1 MQPSVILLLHADTE
15 IALVSNLQQ
24 VLQAGLQHG
33 VGSLRN
39 VEIVSKQI
47 AFDDDV
53 PRAFSGLNVSLV
65 LLVLSSEVLS
75 RSAEIFGSIKRLSDA
90 PIIVVNESRSADE
103 VFESI
108 QNGASDFIA
117 APING
122 VNVLPRVRRLLESA
136 SSGNQFEQSLK
147 QEIGL
152 KRLIG
157 ESPAFVS
164 QMKRVAVLAKCD
176 VNVLIMGETGTGKE
190 LCARFIHY
198 MSARSNG
205 PFIPVNCGAIPTDL
219 VENEFFG
226 HERGA
231 YTGASK
237 SHDGL
242 IHDADGGTLFLDEI
256 DSLPLAVQVKLLR
269 FLQEKEYRALG
280 STKTC
285 TADVRIIAATNMNLE
300 SGVRSG
306 KIREDFYYRIS
317 VMSVALPPLRNR
329 PEDIPLL
336 TRHFLAKYAKQYGK
350 RISGIAPDALQM
362 LMLYDWPGNVR
373 QLEHVIEGA
382 IVLCDEAALQAAHVV
397 LPQQQAASH
406 ELSFREM
413 KAKVVD
419 EFEKTYIKTLL
430 LTHYGNISR
439 AALAAKKDRRTF
451 FQLMRKHKINPQTFK
466 PASL

>member
-1 MQPSVILLLHADTE
+1 MQPSVILLLHAETE
-15 IALVSNLQQ
+15 VVLVSNLQQ
-24 VLQAGLQHG
+24 VLEAGLQDG
-33 VGSLRN
+33 IESLRN

-47 AFDDDV
+47 ASDADLPGAV
-53 PRAFSGLNVSLV
+53 SGLDVSLV
-65 LLVLSSEVLS
+65 LLVLSSDMLNQSVK
-75 RSAEIFGSIKRLSDA
+75 IFGSIKRLVDA
-90 PIIVVNESRSADE
+90 PIIVVNESRSPDE
-103 VFESI
+103 MFELI
-108 QNGASDFIA
+108 QNGANDFIA
-117 APING
+117 APIDS
-122 VNVLPRVRRLLESA
+122 VNVLPRVRRLLA
-136 SSGNQFEQSLK
+136 NSSKGNKFVQSLK

-152 KRLIG
+152 HRMIG

-164 QMKRVAVLAKCD
+164 QMKRISVLAKCD
-176 VNVLIMGETGTGKE
+176 VNVLILGETGTGKE
-190 LCARFIHY
+190 LCARFVHY
-198 MSARSNG
+198 MSSRSNG
-205 PFIPVNCGAIPTDL
+205 PFIPVNCGAIPIEL

-231 YTGASK
+231 YTGADK
-237 SHDGL
+237 SHNGL
-242 IHDADGGTLFLDEI
+242 IHNADGGTLFLDEI

-285 TADVRIIAATNMNLE
+285 TADVRIIAATNMDLE
-300 SGVRSG
+300 AGVKSG

-329 PEDIPLL
+329 HEDIPLL
-336 TRHFLAKYAKQYGK
+336 SRHFLTKYSKQYGK
-350 RISGIAPDALQM
+350 RIIDIAPDAVQT

-373 QLEHVIEGA
+373 QLEHVIEGS
-382 IVLCDEAALQAAHVV
+382 IVLCDESTLQAAHIV
-397 LPQQQAASH
+397 LPQQQSASC

-413 KAKVVD
+413 KAKVVN
-419 EFEKTYIKTLL
+419 EFEQTYIKTLL

-439 AALAAKKDRRTF
+439 AAVAAKKDRRTF